1 MFSPADDQELQKH
14 CPITLHYIARDGQ
27 FGVVRNS
34 LCFCCCLKS
43 SQLARLDVGVG
54 SYLRVS
60 EVSPGII
67 TFSWYSLWA
76 TLHSARQQ
84 SIVSGQDWPGLTCQV
99 SVGPPTPLQSG
110 SLSFNEKYSNI
121 NWSPYTA
128 LLCLALPCSALL
140 WLPLFVSWGSVSVH
154 CSAQHFLPVLLSW
167 RWDLFLDLRVKTN
180 KEWEVER

>member
-54 SYLRVS
+54 SYLRVC

-128 LLCLALPCSALL
+128 LICLALTAFVCELRLSECS
-140 WLPLFVSWGSVSVH
+140 LFSVQ